1 MIVIVIVHTFYTQG
15 DLDFSSRFLCAFWFT
30 AVGLSTTMKATL
42 LCDKCKKNEVQ
53 IYNDCCNCCISCWYD
68 MTDPKVS

>member
-1 MIVIVIVHTFYTQG
+1 MNNTTT
-15 DLDFSSRFLCAFWFT
+15 T
-30 AVGLSTTMKATL
+30 ATTL

-53 IYNDCCNCCISCWYD
+53 IYNECRNCVSHAGWYD

>member
-1 MIVIVIVHTFYTQG
+1 VCLLFLHKCCTQA

-30 AVGLSTTMKATL
+30 AVGLYTNMKVTL

-53 IYNDCCNCCISCWYD
+53 SIVIVVTAVYHAD
-68 MTDPKVS
+68 MI